1 MRCEVSIVWASR
13 LFGFQGLVAGLPLH
27 LVAGDGRVLVRWR
40 GPTDREL
47 AVAAGQHQAGG
58 RTGDGGTF
66 APVALKIIRA
76 GSGRRGMTGSR
87 CASGGICHG
96 AGCRRGCGMRRGGC
110 RAGVAAG

>member
-1 MRCEVSIVWASR
+1 MRLTTLLRRLLGVTQMYVKQVEMAADGPLTVSVEPAWRRSR
-13 LFGFQGLVAGLPLH
+13 C
-27 LVAGDGRVLVRWR
+27 
-40 GPTDREL
+40 
-47 AVAAGQHQAGG
+47 
-58 RTGDGGTF
+58 GTW
-66 APVALKIIRA
+66 